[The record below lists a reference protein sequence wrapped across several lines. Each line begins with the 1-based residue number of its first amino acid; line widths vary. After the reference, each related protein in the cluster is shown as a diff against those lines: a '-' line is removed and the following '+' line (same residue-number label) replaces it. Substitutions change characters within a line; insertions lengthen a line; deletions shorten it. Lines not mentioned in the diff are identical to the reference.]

1 VSLTED
7 LDQLAISI
15 RQLQARWDMFFSGV
29 EKRPPNEAHSRVE
42 KLIREYDRSVIR
54 NNTDRFRFQ
63 GLTSRFNTLNELW
76 QKRLRAREEGRA
88 FGVHGLRADELPPPP
103 PPEPEP
109 QPRAT
114 PRPGGSEDGFRVGD
128 AERDGAAVRALY
140 DRFVEERQ
148 RTGEGAPPTYES
160 FHELIG
166 KQTARILGAKGA
178 RAVDFRLDTKDG
190 KVALKA
196 KVVK

>member
-1 VSLTED
+1 
-7 LDQLAISI
+7 
-15 RQLQARWDMFFSGV
+15 MYFSGV
-29 EKRPPNEAHSRVE
+29 EKRPPNEAHARVE

-54 NNTDRFRFQ
+54 NNADRFRLQ
-63 GLTSRFNTLNELW
+63 GLVSRFNTLNELW

-88 FGVHGLRADELPPPP
+88 FGLHGRHAAVAPAPPPR
-103 PPEPEP
+103 PEPEAP
-109 QPRAT
+109 
-114 PRPGGSEDGFRVGD
+114 PRPGGSGGEFRVGD

-148 RTGEGAPPTYES
+148 RTGEGAAPAYES
-160 FHELIG
+160 FRELIG
-166 KQTARILGAKGA
+166 KQTAKILGAKGA

-190 KVALKA
+190 RVALKA

>member
-1 VSLTED
+1 VSLSDD
-7 LDQLAISI
+7 LDFLASSI

-29 EKRPPNEAHSRVE
+29 EKIPPTEAQKKVE
-42 KLIREYDRSVIR
+42 NIIRQHAFSEIR
-54 NNTDRFRFQ
+54 NNTERFRYQ
-63 GLTSRFNTLNELW
+63 GLTARFNSLNELW
-76 QKRLRAREEGRA
+76 KKRLRAREEGKA
-88 FGVHGLRADELPPPP
+88 FGVHGLKAEALPPP
-103 PPEPEP
+103 PPEPP
-109 QPRAT
+109 APVT
-114 PRPGGSEDGFRVGD
+114 PRPGGPGGEFRVGD

-148 RTGEGAPPTYES
+148 RTGEGAAPAYES
-160 FHELIG
+160 FRELIG
-166 KQTARILGAKGA
+166 KQTAKILGAKGA

>member
-1 VSLTED
+1 MSLTED
-7 LDQLAISI
+7 LDQLATSI
-15 RQLQARWDMFFSGV
+15 RQLQARWDMYFSGV
-29 EKRPPNEAHSRVE
+29 EKRPPHEAHARVE
-42 KLIREYDRSVIR
+42 KVIREYDRSVIR
-54 NNTDRFRFQ
+54 NNADRFRLQ
-63 GLTSRFNTLNELW
+63 GLVSRFNTLNELW

-88 FGVHGLRADELPPPP
+88 FGLHGRHAAVAPAPPPR
-103 PPEPEP
+103 PELEAP
-109 QPRAT
+109 
-114 PRPGGSEDGFRVGD
+114 PRPGGSGGEFRVGD

-148 RTGEGAPPTYES
+148 RTGEGAAPAYES

-166 KQTARILGAKGA
+166 KQTAKILGAKGA

-190 KVALKA
+190 RVALKA

>member
-7 LDQLAISI
+7 LDQLATSI
-15 RQLQARWDMFFSGV
+15 RQLQARWDMYFSGV
-29 EKRPPNEAHSRVE
+29 EKRPPNEAHARVE
-42 KLIREYDRSVIR
+42 KVIREYDRSVIR
-54 NNTDRFRFQ
+54 NNADRFRLQ
-63 GLTSRFNTLNELW
+63 GLVSRFNTLNELW

-88 FGVHGLRADELPPPP
+88 FGLHGRQAAVAPAPPPR
-103 PPEPEP
+103 PEPEAP
-109 QPRAT
+109 
-114 PRPGGSEDGFRVGD
+114 PRPGGSGGEFRVGD

-148 RTGEGAPPTYES
+148 RTGEGAAPAYES
-160 FHELIG
+160 FRELIG
-166 KQTARILGAKGA
+166 KQTAKILGAKGA

-190 KVALKA
+190 RVALKA

>member
-7 LDQLAISI
+7 LDQLATSI
-15 RQLQARWDMFFSGV
+15 RQLQARWDMFFSGI
-29 EKRPPNEAHSRVE
+29 EKRPPNEAHTRVE
-42 KLIREYDRSVIR
+42 KVIREYDRSVIR
-54 NNTDRFRFQ
+54 NNADRFRLQ
-63 GLTSRFNTLNELW
+63 GLVSRFNTLNELW

-88 FGVHGLRADELPPPP
+88 FGFHGRRAEALAPPPP
-103 PPEPEP
+103 PRPEPEAP
-109 QPRAT
+109 
-114 PRPGGSEDGFRVGD
+114 PRPGGAGGEFRVGD
-128 AERDGAAVRALY
+128 PQRDDAAVRALY

-148 RTGEGAPPTYES
+148 RTGEGAAPAYES
-160 FHELIG
+160 FRDLIG
-166 KQTARILGAKGA
+166 RQTTKILGDKGA

>member
-1 VSLTED
+1 MSLTED
-7 LDQLAISI
+7 LDQLATSI
-15 RQLQARWDMFFSGV
+15 RQLQARWDMYFSGV
-29 EKRPPNEAHSRVE
+29 EKRPPHEAHARVE
-42 KLIREYDRSVIR
+42 KVIREYDRSVIR
-54 NNTDRFRFQ
+54 NNADRFRLQ
-63 GLTSRFNTLNELW
+63 GLVSRFNTLNELW

-88 FGVHGLRADELPPPP
+88 FGLHGRHAAVAPAPPPR
-103 PPEPEP
+103 PEPEAP
-109 QPRAT
+109 
-114 PRPGGSEDGFRVGD
+114 PRPGGSGGEFRVGD

-148 RTGEGAPPTYES
+148 RTGEGAAPAYES
-160 FHELIG
+160 FRELIG
-166 KQTARILGAKGA
+166 KQTAKILGAKGA

>member
-1 VSLTED
+1 VSISED
-7 LDQLAISI
+7 LDQLAVSI

-29 EKRPPNEAHSRVE
+29 ERRPPNEAHARVE
-42 KLIREYDRSVIR
+42 KLIRQYDRSVIR
-54 NNTDRFRFQ
+54 NNADRFRFQ

-88 FGVHGLRADELPPPP
+88 FGFHGRTAEALAAPPPP
-103 PPEPEP
+103 GPEPRP
-109 QPRAT
+109 S
-114 PRPGGSEDGFRVGD
+114 PRPGGEGAEFRVGD
-128 AERDGAAVRALY
+128 AERDDAAVRALY
-140 DRFVEERQ
+140 ERFVEERQ
-148 RTGEGAPPTYES
+148 RTGEGAAPAYES
-160 FHELIG
+160 FRQLIG
-166 KQTARILGAKGA
+166 TQTAKILGARGA

>member
-1 VSLTED
+1 VSLSDD
-7 LDQLAISI
+7 LEHLATSI
-15 RQLQARWDMFFSGV
+15 RQLQARWDMYFSGV
-29 EKRPPNEAHSRVE
+29 ERRPPNEVHARVE

-54 NNTDRFRFQ
+54 NNADRFRLQ
-63 GLTSRFNTLNELW
+63 GLVSRFNTLNELW

-88 FGVHGLRADELPPPP
+88 FGFHGRRAEAAEAAAPP
-103 PPEPEP
+103 PPEPSG
-109 QPRAT
+109 RS
-114 PRPGGSEDGFRVGD
+114 RPGGPGEFRVGD
-128 AERDGAAVRALY
+128 AERDDAAVRALY

-148 RTGEGAPPTYES
+148 RVGEGAAPAYEN
-160 FHELIG
+160 FRQLIG
-166 KQTARILGAKGA
+166 KQTARILGDKGA

>member
-7 LDQLAISI
+7 LDQLATSI
-15 RQLQARWDMFFSGV
+15 RQLQARWDMYFSGV
-29 EKRPPNEAHSRVE
+29 EKRPPNEAHARVE
-42 KLIREYDRSVIR
+42 KVIREYDRSVIR
-54 NNTDRFRFQ
+54 NNADRFRLQ
-63 GLTSRFNTLNELW
+63 GLVSRFNTLNELW

-88 FGVHGLRADELPPPP
+88 FGLHGRQAAVAPAPPPR
-103 PPEPEP
+103 PEPEAP
-109 QPRAT
+109 
-114 PRPGGSEDGFRVGD
+114 PRPGGSGGEFRVGD

-148 RTGEGAPPTYES
+148 RTGEGAAPAYES
-160 FHELIG
+160 FRELIG
-166 KQTARILGAKGA
+166 KQTAKIRGAKGA

-190 KVALKA
+190 RVALKA